1 MCGRYG
7 LFAEL
12 DTLAEQFDFDSAM
25 MENVYTPRWNIPP
38 TTPVLT
44 VQSAGANTEGI
55 YRPNTASLLRWGMT
69 GARNPKS
76 KGSGRPLFNARA
88 ETVHELPSFRRSFR
102 ERRCL
107 IPANGFYEWR
117 KDASGNRTPVW
128 FHREDDAPLAFAG
141 IWRSERMADG
151 DIHACAIITCA
162 ANDLA
167 APIHHRMPVI
177 LPPADYEE
185 WLSADSEPSDLLA
198 LLQPY
203 EWREMAYHTVSSE
216 VNRAANN
223 YPALTARAVQEAQIG
238 FAGI

>member
-1 MCGRYG
+1 
-7 LFAEL
+7 
-12 DTLAEQFDFDSAM
+12 
-25 MENVYTPRWNIPP
+25 
-38 TTPVLT
+38 
-44 VQSAGANTEGI
+44 
-55 YRPNTASLLRWGMT
+55 
-69 GARNPKS
+69 
-76 KGSGRPLFNARA
+76 
-88 ETVHELPSFRRSFR
+88 
-102 ERRCL
+102 
-107 IPANGFYEWR
+107 
-117 KDASGNRTPVW
+117 
-128 FHREDDAPLAFAG
+128 
-141 IWRSERMADG
+141 MADG

-185 WLSADSEPSDLLA
+185 WISADSEPSDLLA